1 MKYPRYLENR
11 LEEITSIVRS
21 WPVEKSIE
29 EVMAWVLQFEKSDY
43 DLALRVLKNMNVI
56 GAEDLNVALN
66 VAYSKLLRHAQEK
79 GNKISNENTLYMP
92 IGNDGKSGAMI
103 AYNFRMI
110 NGLNSAY
117 FFSKDT
123 LQYVKAGKIKNLV
136 LLDDIIATGE
146 QSSKQL
152 IDTAEKARK
161 LGVQNIYLLTA
172 FGYKT
177 GIERIKETQV
187 ADVFS
192 AVEYDDCDTVMNK
205 DSSFYDGLSHEKRNL
220 YWQTISKYYKGY
232 GYGTIGG
239 LIAFYYNT
247 PNCTIEMVWGSN
259 NGWIP
264 LFPRRFDLKNIGP
277 ELYELD
283 ELMKDDKVAQTVEKE
298 ECSIYVEGKTEELFI
313 RVLAEK
319 FDNFGY
325 GSVNIVS
332 IGPFFSE
339 SLIESLKKYSNKVF
353 FVTDSNL
360 KEENG
365 YSKSVKE
372 ATKNTKLEQI
382 GEVMSYFDKEKI
394 QTSEY
399 FFKIFGKGL
408 VDDNLPED
416 AMNSYL
422 ENRLIKRATA
432 INKVANMKELIDNC
446 SNQEKIQELIRV
458 FQKEDIEKEDE

>member
-1 MKYPRYLENR
+1 MKYPKYLENR

-29 EVMAWVLQFEKSDY
+29 EVMAWILQFEKTDY

-56 GAEDLNVALN
+56 GPKDLNVALN
-66 VAYSKLLRHAQEK
+66 VAYSKLLRHALEK
-79 GNKISNENTLYMP
+79 GNRISNENTLYMP

-123 LQYVKAGKIKNLV
+123 LQHVKAGKIKNLV

-205 DSSFYDGLSHEKRNL
+205 DSSFYEGLSHEKRDL

-239 LIAFYYNT
+239 LITFYYNT

-283 ELMKDDKVAQTVEKE
+283 ELMKDNKVAQKVEKE

-319 FDNFGY
+319 YDNFGY

-360 KEENG
+360 EEENG
-365 YSKSVKE
+365 YTKSVKE

-382 GEVMSYFDKEKI
+382 GDVMSYFDKEKI

-408 VDDNLPED
+408 VDENLPED
-416 AMNSYL
+416 TLNSYL
-422 ENRLIKRATA
+422 ENRLIKRAPA

-446 SNQEKIQELIRV
+446 CNQEKIQELIRV